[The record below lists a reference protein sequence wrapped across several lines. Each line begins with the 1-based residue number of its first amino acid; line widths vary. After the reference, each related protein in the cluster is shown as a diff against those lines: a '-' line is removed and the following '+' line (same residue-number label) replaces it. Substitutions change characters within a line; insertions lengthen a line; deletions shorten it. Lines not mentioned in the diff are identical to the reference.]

1 MNVLKKHTKV
11 NKILKLLARGITF
24 CCTTSF
30 AIIRIRYYSHTAQQK
45 QFHFQQEKLRKI
57 ILFHQPPT
65 STTKEEANATSIKN
79 SLQKASMSI

>member
-1 MNVLKKHTKV
+1 V
-11 NKILKLLARGITF
+11 NKVSDLKLLARGITF
-24 CCTTSF
+24 CCTSF

-45 QFHFQQEKLRKI
+45 QFHIQQDKLKKI

-65 STTKEEANATSIKN
+65 STTEEEANATSIEN